1 MVNLFWLVSARI
13 LFGHFFIIIFTISNI
28 HNCYIYQMRFL
39 FALFL
44 LFTVSSFAQDDLM
57 AKEYFKNG
65 DFEKALFE
73 YKKLFSK
80 SPSNLS
86 YINQVV
92 ITYQQL
98 EQFDEAETFLTKLMS
113 RISYPAFFVELG
125 YNFQLKKD
133 NEKANLNYNKA
144 IASIDINPSNV
155 FGVARGFQNHSLLDE
170 AIMAYEKS
178 MQLNPDYNFNLQLA
192 QLYGEK
198 GNIEKMFYGYI
209 NFAESNPA
217 SLVTIKRY
225 MNDFISENSANEN
238 NIIFR
243 KIILKKIQK
252 EPNLLWNEML
262 SWLFIQQKDFKK
274 AFTQEKAIFNRKP
287 ESLGRIED
295 LAAISSNENDNETA
309 KEIYIFIIETAQD
322 LETLLNAHYNLIQLE
337 IDETLKENYGIIN
350 SKYLELFKKF
360 GTFSQ
365 TLKLQISYAH
375 FLAFY
380 MNETNK
386 ATIFLED
393 TLKLPLTKLQKAEVK
408 LELGD
413 ILVLQEKFNQALIYY
428 TQIQRNLK
436 NSTISQEA
444 RYKVAKASYY
454 KGDFKWA
461 ESQLKILKASTSQLI
476 ANDALDLKLLISD
489 NKYEDSLQTA
499 LKLYAKADLL
509 AFQNKNEEAINV
521 LNKVLVEHKTE
532 PIVAQALYKQAQ
544 LFENKQQFVKAQAN
558 YESIIANF
566 RDGILI
572 DDAYFKLAELYEL
585 KFNQPEK
592 AKDLYELIIFNHA
605 DSIYFVEAR
614 KKYRALR
621 GDAIN

>member
-1 MVNLFWLVSARI
+1 
-13 LFGHFFIIIFTISNI
+13 
-28 HNCYIYQMRFL
+28 MRFL
-39 FALFL
+39 FVLFL
-44 LFTVSSFAQDDLM
+44 LVTTNSFAQDDIL

-73 YKKLFSK
+73 YKKLYSK

-86 YINQVV
+86 YIDQIV
-92 ITYQQL
+92 TTHQQL
-98 EQFDEAETFLTKLMS
+98 EQYDEAEAFLTKLIK
-113 RISYPAFFVELG
+113 RVNYPSFLVELG
-125 YNFQLKKD
+125 YNFQLKND
-133 NEKANLNYNKA
+133 IEKANLNYNKA
-144 IASIDINPSNV
+144 ITSININPSNV
-155 FGVARGFQNHSLLDE
+155 FAVARSFQNHSLLDE
-170 AIMAYEKS
+170 AVIAYEKG
-178 MQLNPDYNFNLQLA
+178 MQLKPDYNFNLQLA

-198 GNIEKMFYGYI
+198 GDIEKMFTGYI

-225 MNDFISENSANEN
+225 INDFISENSSSEN
-238 NIIFR
+238 NIVFR
-243 KIILKKIQK
+243 KILLKKIQQ

-287 ESLGRIED
+287 ESLNRIED
-295 LAAISSNENDNETA
+295 LAAISATENENETA
-309 KEIYIFIIETAQD
+309 KEIYNFIIETAQD
-322 LETLLNAHYNLIQLE
+322 LETLLDAHYNLLQLE
-337 IDETLKENYGIIN
+337 IKEGLKENYNSIN
-350 SKYLELFKKF
+350 SKYLDLFKEF

-365 TLKLQISYAH
+365 TLNLQISYAH
-375 FLAFY
+375 FLAFN

-386 ATIFLED
+386 ATVFLEN
-393 TLKLPLTKLQKAEVK
+393 TLRLPLTELQKAKVK

-499 LKLYAKADLL
+499 LKHYAKADLL
-509 AFQNKNEEAINV
+509 AFQNRNEEAIT
-521 LNKVLVEHKTE
+521 LLDKILEEHKTE
-532 PIVAQALYKQAQ
+532 PIIAQALYKQAKLFQ
-544 LFENKQQFVKAQAN
+544 LKGTIEKAKVN
-558 YESIIANF
+558 YELIIENY

-572 DDAYFKLAELYEL
+572 DDALFYLAEIYEKQL
-585 KFNQPEK
+585 NDVEK
-592 AKDLYELIIFNHA
+592 AKTLYEQIIFDHA
-605 DSIYFVEAR
+605 DSIYFVDAR
-614 KKYRALR
+614 KRYRTLR